1 MRWLFSQ
8 NPDINTVGNCLPAG
22 KSKLCVTRDLP
33 EKNSQIG
40 EEKEM
45 GLMRKQMLMRQ
56 KARFE
61 HTLQDR
67 LSFLSGKG
75 IKSPKAEK
83 DTIVRKMMADL
94 KAVNKR
100 LRVIAASEKRTE
112 EMAKIKAERAAAP
125 QKEQEGGKGEKPKRA
140 AGEGKEKKIKTE
152 RAAVPQKEQ
161 EDGKGEKRE
170 EALEA
175 GNGKKI
181 EAERAVV
188 PQKEQEDGKG
198 EKHKEALEEGKGKK
212 IEAERVAAPQK
223 EQEDGKGEKPKKAA
237 GEGKGKKIKAEKK
250 AAPPKA
256 PEGDKSQKTTES
268 PEEGKVITKKKTD
281 DL

>member
-1 MRWLFSQ
+1 
-8 NPDINTVGNCLPAG
+8 
-22 KSKLCVTRDLP
+22 
-33 EKNSQIG
+33 
-40 EEKEM
+40 M

-75 IKSPKAEK
+75 IKSSKADK
-83 DTIVRKMMADL
+83 DTRVRKMQADI

-125 QKEQEGGKGEKPKRA
+125 QKEQEGGKGEKH
-140 AGEGKEKKIKTE
+140 KK
-152 RAAVPQKEQ
+152 
-161 EDGKGEKRE
+161 
-170 EALEA
+170 ALE
-175 GNGKKI
+175 
-181 EAERAVV
+181 
-188 PQKEQEDGKG
+188 
-198 EKHKEALEEGKGKK
+198 
-212 IEAERVAAPQK
+212 
-223 EQEDGKGEKPKKAA
+223 
-237 GEGKGKKIKAEKK
+237 EGKGKKIKAEKK

-268 PEEGKVITKKKTD
+268 PEEGKVKTKKKTEETGEEPAGQAKAD
-281 DL
+281 K